1 MGLDRNMA
9 ANSLSTQYQLAM
21 PMHPT
26 TTHYSM
32 LHENIQQVQSSHRDT
47 LYTTLVAL
55 INLANFLYWNQA
67 SYTKT

>member
-9 ANSLSTQYQLAM
+9 VNSLSTQYQLAM

-32 LHENIQQVQSSHRDT
+32 LHENIQQVPVLESS
-47 LYTTLVAL
+47 LFY
-55 INLANFLYWNQA
+55 
-67 SYTKT
+67 